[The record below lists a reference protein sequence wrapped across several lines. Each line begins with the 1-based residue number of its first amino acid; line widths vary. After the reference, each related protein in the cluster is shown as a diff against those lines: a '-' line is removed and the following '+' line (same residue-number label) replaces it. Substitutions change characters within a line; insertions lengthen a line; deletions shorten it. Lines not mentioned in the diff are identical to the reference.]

1 VGVVGSRQCGS
12 RDRAASTRPK
22 AVSASRRR
30 LAPSLNQLP
39 SSAPVLPTTPRP
51 IDDQLRVNLRCRAAR
66 DDRKRRQSSFRAHD
80 TQIPR
85 ISACG
90 CLVAAPPHHRAV
102 HCQSAA
108 CRPRYTPTTPRLPS
122 TTTSTPHHRAQ
133 RHCDCSSHPPTMEYN
148 NSAHRAHT
156 PQHVDTDRLAADMT
170 EQFRQVLSTK
180 RMNELTSRSSHSR
193 SSSPAPRDFGTPQPP
208 PSQSAPP
215 TYASIR
221 NIPLVP
227 EAPRDARS
235 LRFKNMLHSLSN
247 MPVRW
252 ENPGLLDEA
261 LRVIPLEQ
269 IYNEAEEESQ
279 ILQAEAE
286 SMAAGK
292 KAAWGYQDC
301 VVRALLRWF
310 KRSFFSWVNNPPC
323 SRCYSPTVAVGITP
337 PLPDEQARGANQV
350 EAYQCSHDACK
361 NYERFP
367 RYNDAFVLL
376 QTRKGRCGEWANCF
390 SMLCRAVG
398 SRVRW
403 VWNAEDH
410 VWTEVY
416 SVHRKRWIH
425 VDACEEAWDKPRLYT
440 DGTLL
445 FHTHIFH

>member
-1 VGVVGSRQCGS
+1 MDHNTRAP
-12 RDRAASTRPK
+12 RAASH
-22 AVSASRRR
+22 A
-30 LAPSLNQLP
+30 
-39 SSAPVLPTTPRP
+39 
-51 IDDQLRVNLRCRAAR
+51 
-66 DDRKRRQSSFRAHD
+66 
-80 TQIPR
+80 
-85 ISACG
+85 
-90 CLVAAPPHHRAV
+90 
-102 HCQSAA
+102 
-108 CRPRYTPTTPRLPS
+108 
-122 TTTSTPHHRAQ
+122 
-133 RHCDCSSHPPTMEYN
+133 M
-148 NSAHRAHT
+148 
-156 PQHVDTDRLAADMT
+156 DTDRLAAELT
-170 EQFRQVLSTK
+170 EQFRHVLSTK
-180 RMNELTSRSSHSR
+180 RINDLTSRTSQSR
-193 SSSPAPRDFGTPQPP
+193 SSSPAPRDFGSPQPP
-208 PSQSAPP
+208 PSQAAPP
-215 TYASIR
+215 AYSSIK

-227 EAPRDARS
+227 EPPRDARS

-286 SMAAGK
+286 SMGAGK

-323 SRCYSPTVAVGITP
+323 SRCYSPTVAMGITP
-337 PLPDEQARGANQV
+337 PLPDEQARGASQV
-350 EAYQCSHDACK
+350 EAYRCSNDGCR

-376 QTRKGRCGEWANCF
+376 QTRRGRCGEWANCF

-416 SVHRKRWIH
+416 SVHRKRWVH

-440 DGTLL
+440 DGWGKKLSYCIAFSADGAMDVTRRYVRDAKHAAERNRAPEAVLL
-445 FHTHIFH
+445 YIMDEIRATRRANMSKQDKFRLQGEDIREAKELRAGVISSIAQAVCKLRPEDIINGQVTRRLDADAQKALEGRMSGNSAWIRARGEGGQQQNQQDPRNQHPR

>member
-1 VGVVGSRQCGS
+1 MDFSNG
-12 RDRAASTRPK
+12 
-22 AVSASRRR
+22 ASR
-30 LAPSLNQLP
+30 AP
-39 SSAPVLPTTPRP
+39 
-51 IDDQLRVNLRCRAAR
+51 AA
-66 DDRKRRQSSFRAHD
+66 A
-80 TQIPR
+80 
-85 ISACG
+85 
-90 CLVAAPPHHRAV
+90 
-102 HCQSAA
+102 
-108 CRPRYTPTTPRLPS
+108 
-122 TTTSTPHHRAQ
+122 
-133 RHCDCSSHPPTMEYN
+133 M
-148 NSAHRAHT
+148 
-156 PQHVDTDRLAADMT
+156 DTDKLAAEMT
-170 EQFRQVLSTK
+170 EQFRRVLSTK
-180 RMNELTSRSSHSR
+180 RMHELTSRSSQSR
-193 SSSPAPRDFGTPQPP
+193 SASPAPRDFGTPQPP
-208 PSQSAPP
+208 PSQNAPP

-221 NIPLVP
+221 NIPIVP
-227 EAPRDARS
+227 EAPHDARS

-261 LRVIPLEQ
+261 LRVVPLEQ

-286 SMAAGK
+286 SLGAGK

-310 KRSFFSWVNNPPC
+310 KRSFFQWVNNPPC
-323 SRCYSPTVAVGITP
+323 SRCYSPTVAVGITA

-350 EAYQCSHDACK
+350 EAYQCSHDGCK

-416 SVHRKRWIH
+416 SVHRKRWVH

-440 DGTLL
+440 DGWGKKLSYCIAFSADGAMDVTRRYVRDQAKHAAERNRAPEAVLL
-445 FHTHIFH
+445 HIMNEIRAMRRSNMSKHDKFRLQGEDLREAKELRGYVISSIAHEVSKLTAEEIISAQVNPRRQEPEVPKALEGRTSGNSQWIRARGEGGRGQPNQQDPRNQHPR

>member
-1 VGVVGSRQCGS
+1 MDYSHG
-12 RDRAASTRPK
+12 
-22 AVSASRRR
+22 ASR
-30 LAPSLNQLP
+30 AP
-39 SSAPVLPTTPRP
+39 
-51 IDDQLRVNLRCRAAR
+51 AAR
-66 DDRKRRQSSFRAHD
+66 
-80 TQIPR
+80 
-85 ISACG
+85 
-90 CLVAAPPHHRAV
+90 
-102 HCQSAA
+102 
-108 CRPRYTPTTPRLPS
+108 
-122 TTTSTPHHRAQ
+122 
-133 RHCDCSSHPPTMEYN
+133 
-148 NSAHRAHT
+148 
-156 PQHVDTDRLAADMT
+156 VDTDKLAADMT

-180 RMNELTSRSSHSR
+180 RMNELTSRSSQSR

-208 PSQSAPP
+208 SQSAPP
-215 TYASIR
+215 TYASIK

-227 EAPRDARS
+227 EAPQDARS
-235 LRFKNMLHSLSN
+235 LRFKNMLNSLSA

-286 SMAAGK
+286 SLGAGK

-323 SRCYSPTVAVGITP
+323 SRCYSPTVAVGITA
-337 PLPDEQARGANQV
+337 PLPDEQARGATQV
-350 EAYQCSHDACK
+350 EAYQCSHDGCK

-416 SVHRKRWIH
+416 SVHRKRWVH
-425 VDACEEAWDKPRLYT
+425 VDVCEEAWDKPRLYT
-440 DGTLL
+440 DGKL
-445 FHTHIFH
+445 